1 MLYPPVNELI
11 EKTGTRYSLV
21 ITTARR
27 ARQLIEGEMP
37 LVAIKS
43 NKAISIAAAE
53 LYQDKLTIVP
63 LEEYVKPEK
72 PVIEE

>member
-11 EKTGTRYSLV
+11 EKTGTRYALV

-37 LVAIKS
+37 LVSIKS